1 MKTRHL
7 FFAALTAAT
16 ALASCSEEDSMAR
29 KNEAPL
35 QITTS
40 IPSLTRAAISG
51 TQLPEGAQIGVSVVN
66 PDGSDYDGI
75 ALYKNVMYTKNTGWS
90 TQTPITLSTT
100 IGKAIAYYPYSNAV
114 SDISAIPVE
123 TASQTDYLYSS
134 WVNNISFDN
143 PQANFTLNHA
153 LCAVQ
158 INLSNQSYTAG
169 AGQVTKVAITS
180 PALATTATLNAQ
192 TGKLSAFAG
201 QDGSITSNETF
212 TLTQEPHAVTIMGIP
227 TGAQEAITV
236 NMTIDGEE
244 ITTPATINSPIMQG
258 KVYIINI
265 KVNDVPLSTRVSSV
279 DVQNI
284 DK

>member
-16 ALASCSEEDSMAR
+16 ALASCSEEDSMAK

-35 QITTS
+35 QITTA
-40 IPSLTRAAISG
+40 IPILTRAAISG
-51 TQLPEGAQIGVSVVN
+51 TQLPEGAQIGVSVLN
-66 PDGSDYDGI
+66 PNGTDYDGN
-75 ALYKNVMYTKNTGWS
+75 AQYKNVLYTKGASWS
-90 TQTPITLSTT
+90 TQAPIILSTT
-100 IGKAIAYYPYSNAV
+100 IGKAIAYYPHSAAV
-114 SDISAIPVE
+114 SDITAIPVE
-123 TASQTDYLYSS
+123 TASQTDYLYSD
-134 WVNNISFDN
+134 WVNNISFSD

-158 INLSNQSYTAG
+158 VNLSNQSYTAG

-201 QDGSITSNETF
+201 QDGPITSNETF

-227 TGAQEAITV
+227 TGTQATITV
-236 NMTIDGEE
+236 NVTIDGNETS
-244 ITTPATINSPIMQG
+244 IPATVSSPIIQG

-265 KVNDVPLSTRVSSV
+265 KFNDAPLSTRVFSI

-284 DK
+284 D